1 MDVSPD
7 FHIRTIFSHINHQ
20 AISFL
25 ADQFHTSG
33 SSRIDAEELSCM
45 SFDDKVLEI
54 PATLPMLPVRDI
66 VVFPYMILPLF
77 VGREASIRSVED
89 ALSKNRLI
97 FLASQKEIAEEN
109 PSPESIYT
117 VGTIAMIMRMRK
129 LSDGRVKILIQGV
142 AKGRVKNFVK
152 TDPSFEVAVEKIEET
167 PVGSPSVEF
176 EALIRSAKEQIEKII
191 ALGRVLSPDILLV
204 LDDVSDPG
212 RLADLIASNLGIK
225 VQDAQ
230 KVLETFDPKERLKL
244 VNEILTAELEVLQVQ
259 SKIKTGSKDEMSKS
273 QREYFLREQMRQI
286 KNELGEQDSKSEEI
300 EELREK
306 VLNSGMPTAV
316 ETEAMKQLHR
326 LERMHPDAS
335 EASMVRTYLDWMVD
349 LPWNKKSEDV
359 IDLQIAKKVLD
370 EDHYDLQKAKDRIL
384 EFLAVR
390 KLKQTI
396 KGPILCFCGP
406 PGVGKTSL
414 GKSIARSMGREYFRI
429 ALGGVKDEAEIRG
442 HRRTYVG
449 AMPGKV
455 VQALRQVKT
464 NNPVIVL
471 DEIDKLGSD
480 FRGDPSAAM
489 LEVLD
494 PEQNHA
500 FRDNYLNVDFD
511 LSNALFIATANV
523 LENIPPALRD
533 RMEVIQL
540 SGYTENDKLLIT
552 KAHLIDRQIEANGI
566 TKENIKFTDE
576 GIEYLIAHYTREAG
590 LRNLEREVGSVCRK
604 VAKMVVMG
612 EATFVEVTG
621 KNIPELL
628 GPPRFLRDEKLH
640 DSQVGVVT
648 GLAWTQA
655 GGEVLLVEA
664 LKYKGKGGLVLT
676 GQLGDVMKESAH
688 AAMTY
693 ARAHTEELG
702 IPEDFFEK
710 WDIHIHLPAGAIPKD
725 GPSAGV
731 TLSTALLSLMTDM
744 PVRHDIAMTGE
755 VTLQGRVL
763 PVGGIREK
771 CLAALSQGITDII
784 IPFANQ
790 KDLADI
796 PKEFK
801 EKMKFIFAEN
811 LDEVFAVAFDKSAKT
826 QKKLSTAKAGKKSKA
841 PAAASAA

>member
-1 MDVSPD
+1 
-7 FHIRTIFSHINHQ
+7 
-20 AISFL
+20 
-25 ADQFHTSG
+25 
-33 SSRIDAEELSCM
+33 M
-45 SFDDKVLEI
+45 SFDDKISDI

-89 ALSKNRLI
+89 ALAKNRLL
-97 FLASQKEIAEEN
+97 FLASQKEITEEN
-109 PSPESIYT
+109 PTPDTIYQ
-117 VGTIAMIMRMRK
+117 VGTIAKIMRMRK
-129 LSDGRVKILIQGV
+129 LSDGRVKILIQGES
-142 AKGRVKNFVK
+142 KGRIKSFSK
-152 TDPSFEVAVEKIEET
+152 TSPSFEVCVERIEEQVN
-167 PVGSPSVEF
+167 PAPGVEF
-176 EALIRSAKEQIEKII
+176 EALIRTAKEHIEKII

-204 LDDVSDPG
+204 LDDVTDPG
-212 RLADLIASNLGIK
+212 KLADLIASNLGIK
-225 VQDAQ
+225 VPDAQ
-230 KVLETFDPKERLKL
+230 KVLETVDHKERLRL
-244 VNEILTAELEVLQVQ
+244 VNEILAAELEVLQMQ
-259 SKIKTGSKDEMSKS
+259 QKIRSQAKDEMSKS
-273 QREYFLREQMRQI
+273 QREYFLREQMRAI
-286 KNELGEQDSKSEEI
+286 KSELGEADSKSEEM

-306 VLNSGMPTAV
+306 VHNSGMPAAV
-316 ETEAMKQLHR
+316 ETEALKQLTR

-349 LPWNKKSEDV
+349 LPWSKKTEDS
-359 IDLQIAKKVLD
+359 IDLKIAKDILD
-370 EDHYDLQKAKDRIL
+370 EDHYDLQKAKDRVL

-390 KLKQTI
+390 KLKKNM

-429 ALGGVKDEAEIRG
+429 SLGGVKDEAEIRG

-455 VQALRQVKT
+455 IQAMRQAKT

-494 PEQNHA
+494 PEQNST

-511 LSNALFIATANV
+511 LSNVLFIATANV
-523 LENIPPALRD
+523 VENIPAALRD
-533 RMEVIQL
+533 RMELLQI

-552 KAHLIDRQIEANGI
+552 KKHLIDRQIDANGL
-566 TKENIKFTDE
+566 KPENIKFTDE
-576 GIEYLIAHYTREAG
+576 GIQYLISHYTREAG
-590 LRNLEREVGSVCRK
+590 LRNLEREVGSICRK
-604 VAKMVVMG
+604 VAKQVVMG
-612 EATFVEVTG
+612 EATYVEINATTV
-621 KNIPELL
+621 PEMM

-640 DSQVGVVT
+640 DSQIGVVT

-655 GGEVLLVEA
+655 GGEVLYVEA
-664 LKYKGKGGLVLT
+664 LKYKGRGNLVLT

-688 AAMTY
+688 AAMAY
-693 ARAHTEELG
+693 ARAHTVELS

-710 WDIHIHLPAGAIPKD
+710 WDIHVHLPAGAIPKD
-725 GPSAGV
+725 GPSAGI
-731 TLSTALLSLMTDM
+731 TMTTALLSLMTDT

-771 CLAALSQGITDII
+771 CLAAMSQGIKDII
-784 IPFANQ
+784 IPMANQ
-790 KDLADI
+790 KDISDI

-801 EKMKFIFAEN
+801 DRMNFICVEN
-811 LDEVFAVAFDKSAKT
+811 VDEVFSVCFDREPK
-826 QKKLSTAKAGKKSKA
+826 TAKKSPGPKPGRKGKGGT
-841 PAAASAA
+841 AASAA